1 LPEYNILFESRLYKV
16 ELAKKEGMG
25 LFEARV
31 NGKPVE
37 VRVEENDTGSLSPLT
52 LQIAGKP
59 YRAELAKIDR
69 NSPFPLTVNGTHLQA
84 QFRKAVREV
93 DTPMPAVS
101 VATKGERRRI
111 TSSQEGVISAP
122 MAGRIV
128 SVRVKKGDA
137 VKVGDV
143 ICILEAMKME
153 NEINATK
160 DGTVQEVNVSEG
172 SPVSEGDVLATI
184 A

>member
-1 LPEYNILFESRLYKV
+1 MESRLYKV
-16 ELAKKEGMG
+16 ELAKKEGKG

-37 VRVEENDTGSLSPLT
+37 VRLEENEPGIVSPLT
-52 LQIAGKP
+52 LRVAGKS
-59 YRAELAKIDR
+59 YQAELGRLDR
-69 NSPFPLTVNGTHLQA
+69 HALFPLTVNGAHLQV
-84 QFRKAVREV
+84 QFKKAVKEMGML
-93 DTPMPAVS
+93 TPALS
-101 VATKGERRRI
+101 VATKGKRRRVA
-111 TSSQEGVISAP
+111 SSQEGVVLAP

-128 SVRVKKGDA
+128 SVRKKKGDA

-160 DGTVQEVNVSEG
+160 DGTIQEVNISEG
-172 SPVSEGDVLATI
+172 TPVSEGDALAI
-184 A
+184 IV